1 MKEKLQRLFSTM
13 SQRVF
18 IDGSVLYNVCSG
30 GSVLLPVQ
38 RPDLQDDWGNRTSIA
53 TVLDL
58 IQARGGMWKTF
69 DNV

>member
-1 MKEKLQRLFSTM
+1 MGLS
-13 SQRVF
+13 F
-18 IDGSVLYNVCSG
+18 IMYVLE
-30 GSVLLPVQ
+30 VLSYCLSKG
-38 RPDLQDDWGNRTSIA
+38 LTCKMTGETGNCTSIA